1 MDVVSTH
8 VPIHLAVC
16 ISGCHF
22 DKYTESKTSTI
33 ISKKLSVVFSTKCQ
47 YLKSFKGISKRK
59 KERKMDVLSFKNNT
73 WLKYQRKNVDH
84 NRCWLPETH
93 APSKLI
99 RITFSDIMKLCIKF
113 CNIQKYEKIAK
124 PRYE

>member
-47 YLKSFKGISKRK
+47 YLKSFQKERK
-59 KERKMDVLSFKNNT
+59 KERWMYWVLKITRDWKIKEKMLIITDVDC
-73 WLKYQRKNVDH
+73 LKH
-84 NRCWLPETH
+84 MLLPNLLE
-93 APSKLI
+93 
-99 RITFSDIMKLCIKF
+99 
-113 CNIQKYEKIAK
+113 
-124 PRYE
+124 